1 MSFVFKSSQ
10 VFKKFN
16 FSLKNFNSSGL
27 VQSVRSIST
36 IKINEQKLGIQ
47 TAHKFEFDQTISEA
61 GNLVGY
67 KPDFSTLKCLFKD
80 DILNFEIHLKKLV
93 ETNHP
98 LLETVR

>member
-1 MSFVFKSSQ
+1 MTFVFKSLQ
-10 VFKKFN
+10 VFKIFN
-16 FSLKNFNSSGL
+16 FSIKKFQTSGL
-27 VQSVRSIST
+27 VQSIRSIST

-47 TAHKFEFDQTISEA
+47 TAPKYNFDQAISEA
-61 GNLVGY
+61 GKLVGY
-67 KPDFSTLKCLFKD
+67 KSDFSTLKCLFKD